1 MSSTSCSSPSPWS
14 TSSVTPSSGLHTC
27 RPPLAALGRCFSRR
41 GASAFEEENEPLD
54 VPKEVVVVLKAAK
67 VKLQDC
73 LECLYDGAEPTQ
85 QDCLRAEGTHT
96 LGKLMNNNTLER
108 LVAIFDF
115 DDEEAPF
122 GIPKVDRN
130 TRDLNKKKAYY
141 VASLIMCLKHS
152 NGEGMPGWKP
162 IPNE

>member
-14 TSSVTPSSGLHTC
+14 TSSVTPSSGCTC

-41 GASAFEEENEPLD
+41 GASAFSSRLRSM
-54 VPKEVVVVLKAAK
+54 VPS
-67 VKLQDC
+67 
-73 LECLYDGAEPTQ
+73 LY
-85 QDCLRAEGTHT
+85 T

-108 LVAIFDF
+108 WWPSSDF

-130 TRDLNKKKAYY
+130 ARDLNKKKAYY
-141 VASLIMCLKHS
+141 VASLIMCASSTAMAKACPAGSRFQTSDILSHS
-152 NGEGMPGWKP
+152 RCIYGAFEAICRTRTLSKLLAHPCAF
-162 IPNE
+162 

>member
-1 MSSTSCSSPSPWS
+1 M
-14 TSSVTPSSGLHTC
+14 
-27 RPPLAALGRCFSRR
+27 
-41 GASAFEEENEPLD
+41 
-54 VPKEVVVVLKAAK
+54 
-67 VKLQDC
+67 
-73 LECLYDGAEPTQ
+73 Y
-85 QDCLRAEGTHT
+85 T

-108 LVAIFDF
+108 WWPSSDF

-141 VASLIMCLKHS
+141 EASLIMCLKHS